1 MMANR
6 SFVARMTFAAVGI
19 ATLSAVFCSEPYG
32 GETPAESSG
41 PQKKVPVIE
50 EKDRVP
56 LAVARDRAKLMHDI
70 YTATL
75 DVMHHR
81 YFHREKSVVPAR
93 AMEDVFDEMKL
104 QSKSETRWIAVNLRA
119 MSIDHEPETE
129 FEKQAARDITAGK
142 SDVEIIEDG
151 YYRRA
156 TVIPLHDAC
165 ISCHE
170 GTFRQPTKNPKFA
183 GLVISIPV
191 TGDTVGTPA
200 VPVTPA
206 P

>member
-1 MMANR
+1 MADR
-6 SFVARMTFAAVGI
+6 PIVSRMTMTAVGI
-19 ATLSAVFCSEPYG
+19 ALLSAAFCSAPQG
-32 GETPAESSG
+32 GETPAESS
-41 PQKKVPVIE
+41 PPKKKAPTIE
-50 EKDRVP
+50 DKDRVP
-56 LAVARDRAKLMHDI
+56 VEVARDRARLMHDI

-104 QSKSETRWIAVNLRA
+104 NSKSEARWIAVNLRA

-129 FEKQAARDITAGK
+129 FEKHAVREIVAGK
-142 SDVEIIEDG
+142 SDVETIEGG
-151 YYRRA
+151 YFRRA
-156 TVIPLHDAC
+156 TVIPLHDGC

-170 GTFRQPTKNPKFA
+170 GTFRQPTKTPKFA

-191 TGDTVGTPA
+191 TTP
-200 VPVTPA
+200 
-206 P
+206 

>member
-1 MMANR
+1 MAHR
-6 SFVARMTFAAVGI
+6 SFIARMTIAAVGI
-19 ATLSAVFCSEPYG
+19 ALLSAVFSSVQYG
-32 GETPAESSG
+32 GETPVESG
-41 PQKKVPVIE
+41 TAKKKGPVIE

-56 LAVARDRAKLMHDI
+56 VEVARDRAKLMHDI

-93 AMEDVFDEMKL
+93 AMEDVFDEIKL
-104 QSKSETRWIAVNLRA
+104 SSKSEARWIAVNLRA
-119 MSIDHEPETE
+119 MSIDHEPETD
-129 FEKQAARDITAGK
+129 FEKQAVREIVAGK
-142 SDVEIIEDG
+142 SDVEIIEAG

-156 TVIPLHDAC
+156 TVIPLHDGC

-191 TGDTVGTPA
+191 TEEA
-200 VPVTPA
+200 KAAAPVIA

>member
-1 MMANR
+1 MADR
-6 SFVARMTFAAVGI
+6 PFVSRMAIAAIGI
-19 ATLSAVFCSEPYG
+19 ALISAALCSAPQG
-32 GETPAESSG
+32 GETPAETS
-41 PQKKVPVIE
+41 PPKKKAPVIE
-50 EKDRVP
+50 DKDRVSVE
-56 LAVARDRAKLMHDI
+56 VARDRAKLMHDI
-70 YTATL
+70 YSATL

-104 QSKSETRWIAVNLRA
+104 NSKSEARWIAVNLRA

-129 FEKQAARDITAGK
+129 FEKHAVREIVAGK
-142 SDVEIIEDG
+142 SDVETIEGG
-151 YYRRA
+151 YFRRA
-156 TVIPLHDAC
+156 TVIPLHDGC

-170 GTFRQPTKNPKFA
+170 GTFRQPTKTPKFA

-191 TGDTVGTPA
+191 T
-200 VPVTPA
+200 A